1 MPKEQPQETPQPLFE
16 LGRVVATPG
25 ALDTLRQA
33 GVDPLAL
40 LARHVTGDWGQLP
53 EEDVE
58 ANREALAQ
66 GFRLLSAYPL
76 ETGER
81 LWIITEWDRS
91 ATTILRPD
99 EY

>member
-1 MPKEQPQETPQPLFE
+1 MTKEQQEESPQPLFA
-16 LGRVVATPG
+16 LGQVVATPG
-25 ALDTLRQA
+25 ALDTLRDA
-33 GVDPLAL
+33 GIDPLVL
-40 LARHVTGDWGQLP
+40 LARHVTGDWGELS
-53 EEDVE
+53 EEDIE

-66 GFRLLSAYPL
+66 GYRLLSAYPL

-91 ATTILRPD
+91 ATTLLRPD